1 MIVVIEVSSYQSI
14 YISIF
19 DIFVI
24 FHQLACRAIIYMI
37 AHALFCFYLVT
48 IGYGYIIHLIAE
60 TDDQHIL
67 RVSPTCANTHPDSNL
82 MQCFFFFP
90 VAYHYFATDAH
101 TGTDMSELAVAVS

>member
-1 MIVVIEVSSYQSI
+1 M
-14 YISIF
+14 
-19 DIFVI
+19 
-24 FHQLACRAIIYMI
+24 
-37 AHALFCFYLVT
+37 
-48 IGYGYIIHLIAE
+48 IIHLIAE

-101 TGTDMSELAVAVS
+101 TGTDMSELAVAVSRLVQIHKVHIHCIPRNFLVELSMQVQ